1 LLKEDDFSIV
11 TWWLQHATQLNA
23 VLGEAAPRIEAA
35 VNNYDFGNALNALDH
50 WQETKK

>member
-1 LLKEDDFSIV
+1 MLSTNCEKSYLPK
-11 TWWLQHATQLNA
+11 
-23 VLGEAAPRIEAA
+23 AAPRIEAA